1 MTKTPDMSLQ
11 AVERRDPARIYLQP
25 ACSVDPDG
33 YEGRQWCEDDVWEE
47 CHVEGCSCRATTYIR
62 ADLAALEA
70 TPSLHPEGEGLRAA
84 VEHLL
89 HVGEFCRTDDTE
101 SALRRVRLALT
112 PSTVTEGTVPDDGV
126 LDPWLRLWK
135 VAFAPFDNGPGKGV
149 GSAPEDAGVGPRM
162 PTSWPTI
169 ADLRALAASPKPTE
183 TVTDDGVGQADAEV
197 ERILS
202 LSDDQVLAEASPE
215 DLAWARLFKA
225 RMIAIKHALP
235 GRYDGVS
242 THAAIRG
249 DADNAPYM
257 LAIQEA
263 LAASPKPTTVE
274 SSGMVERLRAA
285 LQKYGRHETNV
296 AGVPG
301 GGCQGVWPFEKHPC
315 TCGLNAVLS
324 GERK

>member
-1 MTKTPDMSLQ
+1 MTTTPHSVSGALPMQVERLREAARLAFAVEVSAIEPDTRLRDLTADETDSIVDGILAASRLYPTPSLQ
-11 AVERRDPARIYLQP
+11 
-25 ACSVDPDG
+25 PDG
-33 YEGRQWCEDDVWEE
+33 EGVRYARERLAKMADHGRIDSAYRDFSHPAATMIADV
-47 CHVEGCSCRATTYIR
+47 RKL
-62 ADLAALEA
+62 LAALA
-70 TPSLHPEGEGLRAA
+70 KPEG
-84 VEHLL
+84 
-89 HVGEFCRTDDTE
+89 
-101 SALRRVRLALT
+101 
-112 PSTVTEGTVPDDGV
+112 
-126 LDPWLRLWK
+126 
-135 VAFAPFDNGPGKGV
+135 
-149 GSAPEDAGVGPRM
+149 
-162 PTSWPTI
+162 
-169 ADLRALAASPKPTE
+169 E

-274 SSGMVERLRAA
+274 ASGMVERRGEMRAVA
-285 LQKYGRHETNV
+285 RIVNV
-296 AGVPG
+296 ARAIGAQAGVGGRETAGAIVSYLATSPDEIG
-301 GGCQGVWPFEKHPC
+301 PFMDGKLSPLDFKGDWMRGGCLSWHAANGKVVHPEDLAAQEEK
-315 TCGLNAVLS
+315 A
-324 GERK
+324 